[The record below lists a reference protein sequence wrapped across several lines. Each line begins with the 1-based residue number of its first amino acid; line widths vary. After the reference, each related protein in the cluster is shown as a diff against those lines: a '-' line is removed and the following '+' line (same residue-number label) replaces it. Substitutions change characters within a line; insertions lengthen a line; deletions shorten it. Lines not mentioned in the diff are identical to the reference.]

1 MENLLRSNIIF
12 EMLTLP
18 TSTETSSFLKNN
30 SLLGMLAKSE
40 KCVRFKTNGSNILDG
55 LTVIVLKCPGFGIN
69 SIPQLILEGKV
80 DFPQKVPKHPNNLLV
95 RVFGK
100 KALLKGEVCD
110 HCMHILLDV
119 ITVSVLQVT
128 KEK

>member
-1 MENLLRSNIIF
+1 MRQELS
-12 EMLTLP
+12 
-18 TSTETSSFLKNN
+18 KH
-30 SLLGMLAKSE
+30 
-40 KCVRFKTNGSNILDG
+40 LD
-55 LTVIVLKCPGFGIN
+55 
-69 SIPQLILEGKV
+69 
-80 DFPQKVPKHPNNLLV
+80 NLLV